1 MPAISVL
8 ESITLHFMPII
19 YHLLG
24 QNKTSLLYLSL
35 YGYLSI
41 VFLIISF
48 CNRKQKEDVK
58 QESILIK
65 DKPEKRKQSM
75 NSEAIDDL
83 SVNVKV
89 NIAETNEDV
98 DSENEDNV
106 YKLNDIK
113 NIN

>member
-1 MPAISVL
+1 
-8 ESITLHFMPII
+8 MPIV

-24 QNKTSLLYLSL
+24 QNKTSLLYISL
-35 YGYLSI
+35 YGYFSI
-41 VFLIISF
+41 VFLLIAF
-48 CNRKQKEDVK
+48 CNHTQNEK
-58 QESILIK
+58 QEPILLK
-65 DKPEKRKQSM
+65 EKPEKKKQSI

-83 SVNVKV
+83 SVNVHV